1 MKFGVLGGSKT
12 IPIHAFCPGI
22 IVNSVCQ
29 KLRQRIQGTQSV
41 SKANSTFNERAF
53 SPELILCVCVYTHTH
68 THTHTHTYIYI
79 YIYIFGYAMASLIA
93 QLVKNLPALQE
104 TLVQFLGQED
114 PLEEG

>member
-1 MKFGVLGGSKT
+1 MKFGLLGKT

-22 IVNSVCQ
+22 IVNSVPFQRCQ
-29 KLRQRIQGTQSV
+29 KLRQRIQGTRSL
-41 SKANSTFNERAF
+41 SKANSSPFMQEL
-53 SPELILCVCVYTHTH
+53 SPELILCVCVYI
-68 THTHTHTYIYI
+68 YIYIHI

-114 PLEEG
+114 PLEKG